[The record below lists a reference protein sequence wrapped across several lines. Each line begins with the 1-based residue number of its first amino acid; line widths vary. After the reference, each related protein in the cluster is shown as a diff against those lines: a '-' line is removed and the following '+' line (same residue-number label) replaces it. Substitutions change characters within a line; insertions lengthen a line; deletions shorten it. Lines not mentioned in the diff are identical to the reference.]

1 MNDHPYTDGVRLLMG
16 KLWAERHLLEL
27 LAYKLTCARLIMA
40 ADLRRYVGPAIA
52 GVEQVVEN
60 VRVAELDRCI
70 ALSQLADEWDVDPET
85 ITIDYLAEHSPEPAR
100 SMFEDH
106 QHAFRELVSEIEA
119 TTAENRR
126 LASATLRE
134 IQTTLDAM
142 VGAESGAIYGATG
155 LREAG
160 PAVSHVSQVL

>member
-1 MNDHPYTDGVRLLMG
+1 MNDHPYTDGVRALMS

-27 LAYKLTCARLIMA
+27 LAYKLTCAKLIMA

-52 GVEQVVEN
+52 GVEQVIEN

-70 ALSQLADEWDVDPET
+70 ALAQLAEEWGVESDA

-100 SMFEDH
+100 TMFEDH
-106 QHAFRELVSEIEA
+106 QHAFRQLVSEIEG
-119 TTAENRR
+119 TTVENRR

-134 IQTTLDAM
+134 IQITLDAM
-142 VGAESGAIYGATG
+142 VGAEPGTIYGATG
-155 LREAG
+155 QRETSPVA
-160 PAVSHVSQVL
+160 SRVSQVL